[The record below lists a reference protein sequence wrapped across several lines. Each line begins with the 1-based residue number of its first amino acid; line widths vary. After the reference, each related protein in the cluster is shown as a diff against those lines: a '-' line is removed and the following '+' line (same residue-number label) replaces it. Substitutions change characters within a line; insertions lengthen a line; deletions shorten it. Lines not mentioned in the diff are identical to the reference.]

1 MFKKSPTM
9 IWSTIGFGVSLIGTG
24 ALVLGLGWDLILSWF
39 LVINLMTFSFYG
51 LDKFQARRDGA
62 RIPEVVLLGM
72 VAAGG
77 TPLAL
82 LARQIFHHK
91 TIKRGFRAWL
101 WLIIVVQLILI
112 GWAAYRFIQ
121 GNR

>member
-82 LARQIFHHK
+82 LARQIFHH
-91 TIKRGFRAWL
+91 
-101 WLIIVVQLILI
+101 
-112 GWAAYRFIQ
+112 
-121 GNR
+121 